1 MLVGSAG
8 ILFVRGLHALI
19 GNLDV
24 HAGAVGE
31 LFAWTFQNLLEFL
44 FGTSE
49 FLLMKKGEGLVVELQ
64 LRLHARIDHF
74 YPAAL
79 GRMRR
84 G

>member
-1 MLVGSAG
+1 MRARSASSLLG
-8 ILFVRGLHALI
+8 PSK
-19 GNLDV
+19 
-24 HAGAVGE
+24 
-31 LFAWTFQNLLEFL
+31 TLLEFL